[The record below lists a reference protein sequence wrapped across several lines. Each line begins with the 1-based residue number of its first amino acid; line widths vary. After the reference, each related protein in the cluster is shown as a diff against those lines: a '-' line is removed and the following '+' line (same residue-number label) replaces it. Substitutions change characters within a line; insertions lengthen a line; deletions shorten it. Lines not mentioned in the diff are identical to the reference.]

1 MDHPRTRKVPA
12 MLLVPPSE
20 IAQRIVAFQS
30 LLMTHQVD
38 AALIRQNTDL
48 YYFAG
53 TVQDG
58 WLLIPASGHPVFA
71 VRRDVHRAEEQSP
84 LRPILPLESLKHLPT
99 LVDEARGRSSPR
111 TLGMELDVLPT
122 NTFFFFDEKLFPK
135 DRLVDVSGLIR
146 QVRMIKS
153 PWELE
158 MMRGAAA
165 ISDAVAQAVPHILRE
180 GLREWDL
187 LAELEKTARKAG
199 HLGFARVRGFNLEIY
214 FGHVLSGPEA
224 AEASYADQP
233 TGGPGVSPA
242 FSQGS
247 GVRTIRRGDLVSVDT
262 MMNHNGYLN
271 DQTRNFSLGPP
282 PKELEDRYALC
293 RELHLRLREGAVPG
307 TVTGEL
313 YDRLVDHVRKAGRL
327 EHFMG
332 PNDGGVS
339 FLGHGLG
346 LEVDEFPF
354 IAKGQQLVLREG
366 MTFAFEPKWV
376 IPGTG
381 VAGFENTYVVTARGA
396 EPLNVTSEDL
406 VVLD

>member
-1 MDHPRTRKVPA
+1 
-12 MLLVPPSE
+12 MLLVPSSE
-20 IAQRIVAFQS
+20 VAQRIVAFQS
-30 LLMTHQVD
+30 LLQTHQVD
-38 AALIRQNTDL
+38 GALIRQNTDL
-48 YYFAG
+48 YYFSG

-58 WLLIPASGHPVFA
+58 WLLIPASGPPVFA
-71 VRRDVHRAEEQSP
+71 VRRDVHRAEQQSP
-84 LRPILPLESLKHLPT
+84 LRPILPLESLKQLPAF
-99 LVDEARGRSSPR
+99 LDETVGRASPR
-111 TLGMELDVLPT
+111 TLGMELDVLPA

-135 DRLVDVSGLIR
+135 DRIVDVSGLIR
-146 QVRMIKS
+146 QVRMVKS
-153 PWELE
+153 SWELE
-158 MMRGAAA
+158 MMRGAAD
-165 ISDAVAQAVPHILRE
+165 ISHAVAQAVPQILRE

-187 LAELEKTARKAG
+187 LAELEKTARQAG

-233 TGGPGVSPA
+233 TGGPGISPA

-247 GVRTIRRGDLVSVDT
+247 GLRKIRRGDLVSVDT

-282 PKELEDRYALC
+282 DEELRDRYALC
-293 RELHLRLREGAVPG
+293 REVHQCLRESAVPG
-307 TVTGEL
+307 AVTGEL
-313 YDRLVDHVRKAGRL
+313 YNLLVDLVRKAGRL

-332 PNDGGVS
+332 PNESGVS

-354 IAKGQQLVLREG
+354 IAKGQKMALREG

-376 IPGTG
+376 IPGKG
-381 VAGFENTYVVTARGA
+381 IAGFENTYVVTARGA
-396 EPLNVTSEDL
+396 EALNVTPEDL
-406 VVLD
+406 VVLGACPRTRFLPI

>member
-1 MDHPRTRKVPA
+1 

-30 LLMTHQVD
+30 LLAAHQVD
-38 AALIRQNTDL
+38 AAIIRQNTDL
-48 YYFAG
+48 YYFSG

-58 WLLIPASGHPVFA
+58 WLLIPASGKPVFA
-71 VRRDVHRAEEQSP
+71 VRRDVTRAERQSP
-84 LRPILPLESLKHLPT
+84 LRPIVSLETLKHLPS
-99 LVDEARGRSSPR
+99 LLDEASGRSSPR

-122 NTFFFFDEKLFPK
+122 NTFFFFDEKLFPR
-135 DRLVDVSGLIR
+135 DRIVDVSGLVR
-146 QVRMIKS
+146 QVRMVKS

-165 ISDAVAQAVPHILRE
+165 ISHAVAQAVPLIVRE
-180 GLREWDL
+180 GIREWDL
-187 LAELEKTARKAG
+187 LAELEKTARRAG

-233 TGGPGVSPA
+233 TGGPGISPA

-247 GVRTIRRGDLVSVDT
+247 GFRTLRRGDLVSVDT

-282 PKELEDRYALC
+282 AQELQDRYAMC
-293 RELHLRLREGAVPG
+293 RELHQQLRESAVPG
-307 TVTGEL
+307 AVTGEL
-313 YDRLVDHVRKAGRL
+313 YEHLMERVRKAGRL

-332 PNDGGVS
+332 PHDSGVS

-354 IAKGQQLVLREG
+354 IAKAQKIVLREG

-376 IPGTG
+376 IPGVG
-381 VAGFENTYVVTARGA
+381 VAGFENTYVVTAQGA
-396 EPLNVTSEDL
+396 EPLNVTPEDL
-406 VVLD
+406 VILE